1 MENKQLSIIHLHS
14 FFSFADSVIDPK
26 RLVNRLKE
34 CNINRIAITDH
45 GNLHHVFR
53 FEKILRENNIT
64 YFPGEEF
71 YFTPDISK
79 KDIDHRKSYHLII
92 IAKSEKGLKNLY
104 KLSSLSYLEGFYYKP
119 RIDYKSLKKYNED
132 LVCSSACVQG
142 IIGSLILE
150 DKYEEAKIEA
160 QKFKDIFGDRFYI
173 EIMPHNLQ
181 EQVKANIQL
190 IKLSKELNIKL
201 VASNDCHLIS
211 REDAEYRRFLM
222 LMSKASWAK
231 TDEDLGKLDSI
242 CIMNK
247 NELKR
252 EFIINHNSIEENI
265 IEEAINNTNE
275 MLAGEQIKL
284 IDETIKLPSYGSE
297 QEIEKKMLTS
307 IMDSLKSKNLLNNK
321 VYTNRVV
328 YEFEVIKKAGYIN
341 YFLVVQELF
350 DWCRKN
356 NISVG
361 FARGCFLPNNKIHTK
376 NRHVLIKNK
385 DKLLN
390 NYAFTHD
397 GTFNKILNHFEY
409 NVIDED
415 CIRIFL
421 SNNKTIECTADHKLF
436 KKDVGFIQA
445 KDLKINDILIG
456 HKTKNEITNIKCSDC
471 GKKMKVNTYSL
482 KHRIDNGNCVRKP
495 GEFLCN
501 KCFNRRLTR
510 DPIMKQKVIM
520 KGALANKRLESRLK
534 NSQTI
539 KKLMQTTN
547 LRKKISIGVKKA
559 FYDDPTIIDRCTK
572 HNGYKSGTFYSEK
585 NLKNIFYQSSYELK
599 ALNIFENDTKIKFF
613 DRCNFCI
620 EYKIDDKVKL
630 YKPDF
635 ILTYNDNHIE
645 IIEVKANWEINE
657 KAILLKKQA
666 AEEYCK
672 KNNYIYKIIT
682 ENELFLNNDI
692 LHHEIKIR
700 KIENFKYTGK
710 VYDIEVE
717 NAHNYNISGVTV
729 HNSAGGSLIAY
740 LLGITKI
747 DPIKFDLMFE
757 RFYNAGRT
765 GIGAAPD
772 IDSDFEDERRSE
784 VIKHLED
791 KYGKDNISQ
800 ICNISEIKIKTG
812 IRDCARVLNIP
823 LNVVNKI
830 SSDVEWDSFETLDE
844 AVEMNEKAAEY
855 VKQYDLLF
863 KYVKYFLNF
872 PRHIGKH
879 AAGIV
884 ISSENIGNVC
894 PMMITKV
901 KDESF
906 SLSQFDK
913 IDIPNT
919 GLIKFDILGLSTLT
933 FLKHIVNEIKKDL
946 NINIDIDT
954 IDLNDKN
961 IYRVIFSNAITDNVF
976 QFESSGMKGYLQKM
990 KPENFEDITVLNS
1003 LYRPAGL
1010 ISGSLDNYI
1019 NNKLTNK
1026 EIKTGIDELDK
1037 ILAKTRYVIA
1047 FDEQKMQIVL
1057 KFGNYTLEEANYFR
1071 KHSDEFNE
1079 EKYLEEGKKYKEKF
1093 ITNAINNGLSEE
1105 LANNI
1110 FDGMC
1115 GYAFCRA
1122 HSVAYSILSYLCAWF
1137 KYYYPLQ
1144 FLKASFYMSK
1154 NIDDTKYNT
1163 ITALKMAKQFNFNI
1177 KGPDINKSKS
1187 SFNFID
1193 DNIYWGLSNIKG
1205 ISQDTAEII
1214 VKNQPFESF
1223 NDFIKKCKSR
1233 KITKRVIQPLV
1244 LLGAFNDLPNYKQE
1258 IIEWYNKSKYT
1269 ENIEEMMSKHLSQYE
1284 TQYIGLVLS
1293 NNIDRKDIKLM
1304 NCINPDKIKDLPE
1317 NSNCIIVGYL
1327 ADMKILKSK
1336 SNKLYGKVII
1346 VDDLFNNY
1354 ELITSDKSIQDI
1366 EMSCGIGDLV
1376 LCGIKKLDGGRFSLN
1391 KSQIVKL

>member
-1 MENKQLSIIHLHS
+1 MEDNQLSIIHLHS

-45 GNLHHVFR
+45 GNLHHIFR

-79 KDIDHRKSYHLII
+79 KDADHRKAYHLII

-119 RIDYKSLKKYNED
+119 RIDYESLKKYNED
-132 LVCSSACVQG
+132 LVCSSACIQG

-284 IDETIKLPSYGSE
+284 VDETIKLPSYGSE

-321 VYTNRVV
+321 VYTDRVV

-361 FARGCFLPNNKIHTK
+361 FARG
-376 NRHVLIKNK
+376 
-385 DKLLN
+385 
-390 NYAFTHD
+390 
-397 GTFNKILNHFEY
+397 
-409 NVIDED
+409 
-415 CIRIFL
+415 
-421 SNNKTIECTADHKLF
+421 
-436 KKDVGFIQA
+436 
-445 KDLKINDILIG
+445 
-456 HKTKNEITNIKCSDC
+456 
-471 GKKMKVNTYSL
+471 
-482 KHRIDNGNCVRKP
+482 
-495 GEFLCN
+495 
-501 KCFNRRLTR
+501 
-510 DPIMKQKVIM
+510 
-520 KGALANKRLESRLK
+520 
-534 NSQTI
+534 
-539 KKLMQTTN
+539 
-547 LRKKISIGVKKA
+547 
-559 FYDDPTIIDRCTK
+559 
-572 HNGYKSGTFYSEK
+572 
-585 NLKNIFYQSSYELK
+585 
-599 ALNIFENDTKIKFF
+599 
-613 DRCNFCI
+613 
-620 EYKIDDKVKL
+620 
-630 YKPDF
+630 
-635 ILTYNDNHIE
+635 
-645 IIEVKANWEINE
+645 
-657 KAILLKKQA
+657 
-666 AEEYCK
+666 
-672 KNNYIYKIIT
+672 
-682 ENELFLNNDI
+682 
-692 LHHEIKIR
+692 
-700 KIENFKYTGK
+700 
-710 VYDIEVE
+710 
-717 NAHNYNISGVTV
+717 
-729 HNSAGGSLIAY
+729 SAGGSLIAY

-884 ISSENIGNVC
+884 ISSENISNVC

-913 IDIPNT
+913 IDVPKT

-933 FLKHIVNEIKKDL
+933 FLKYIVNEIKKDL
-946 NINIDIDT
+946 NVDINIDT

-961 IYRVIFSNAITDNVF
+961 IYRVVFSNAITDNVF

-1079 EKYLEEGKKYKEKF
+1079 EKYIEEGKKYKEKF
-1093 ITNAINNGLSEE
+1093 ITNAVSNGLSEE

-1110 FDGMC
+1110 FEGMC

-1144 FLKASFYMSK
+1144 FLKASFYMSR

-1244 LLGAFNDLPNYKQE
+1244 LLGAFNNLPNYKQE
-1258 IIEWYNKSKYT
+1258 IIEWYNKSKYA

-1293 NNIDRKDIKLM
+1293 NNIDRKDIRLM

-1317 NSNCIIVGYL
+1317 NSDCIIVGYL

-1354 ELITSDKSIQDI
+1354 ELITSDKSVQDI

-1376 LCGIKKLDGGRFSLN
+1376 LCGIKKLDGGRYSLN
-1391 KSQIVKL
+1391 KSQIIKL